1 MWQFDLSTLS
11 SLNLGKERSVPVAL
25 EPGNPGLAMHR
36 RAAVAGAEQRTAW
49 AGFWSLLLS
58 VRENTADMSWSCW
71 EVLVLC
77 YALGAAAFPGRA
89 RCDHE
94 GASALE
100 WGLKCVM
107 FWPLTALLTPRN
119 HSNEFVEPASHLL
132 GLNTAKCLC
141 FCDFDIIL
149 MYFL

>member
-1 MWQFDLSTLS
+1 MAIWLKHFEQFE
-11 SLNLGKERSVPVAL
+11 LGQRDQCRWHWSRVIQAQ
-25 EPGNPGLAMHR
+25 AMHR

-58 VRENTADMSWSCW
+58 VRENTADMSWSCR
-71 EVLVLC
+71 EVPVLC

-89 RCDHE
+89 WCDHE

-100 WGLKCVM
+100 WGLKCVV

-132 GLNTAKCLC
+132 AKCLC
-141 FCDFDIIL
+141 FCDFDVIL
-149 MYFL
+149 LYFL